1 MRKIALSTLAG
12 FAVALT
18 ACGGGGPQD
27 DEPAA
32 ADDAAAA
39 SDAVTA
45 GETEADPDAEA
56 APDAEPTDAAATPTP
71 SPTPRAAASASP
83 SPAAAPA
90 PAAAAAVTPPPP
102 VALCR
107 ACHSVEPGQNGI
119 GPTLAGVYGAKSAHI
134 ASFDYSA
141 AMEGAGLTWNEAA
154 LDRYLENPNGVVPGT
169 TMSFAGVKNAAQR
182 KAIVDYLKTL

>member
-18 ACGGGGPQD
+18 ACGGGVSQEE
-27 DEPAA
+27 EPAA
-32 ADDAAAA
+32 ADDTVAVSDPAAG
-39 SDAVTA
+39 D
-45 GETEADPDAEA
+45 ETQQAEA
-56 APDAEPTDAAATPTP
+56 AGDPETDATPSPTP
-71 SPTPRAAASASP
+71 SPTPSAAASASP
-83 SPAAAPA
+83 SPTAAPA
-90 PAAAAAVTPPPP
+90 PAAAAAVAAPPAF
-102 VALCR
+102 ALCR

-141 AMEGAGLTWNEAA
+141 AMEGAGLTWNEAT

-182 KAIVDYLKTL
+182 KAIIDYLKTL

>member
-18 ACGGGGPQD
+18 ACGGGASQD
-27 DEPAA
+27 EEQVETQEAPAMT
-32 ADDAAAA
+32 DATGA
-39 SDAVTA
+39 
-45 GETEADPDAEA
+45 DAEA
-56 APDAEPTDAAATPTP
+56 APDAQETDAAATPTP
-71 SPTPRAAASASP
+71 SPTPSAAASASP

-90 PAAAAAVTPPPP
+90 PAAAAAVTAPPAF
-102 VALCR
+102 ALCR

-141 AMEGAGLTWNEAA
+141 AMEGAGLTWSEAT
-154 LDRYLENPNGVVPGT
+154 LDRYLENPTGVVPGT